1 MALAEQTSTPR
12 IQDFLRANFASLLL
26 DLGDYRQAADVLEGV
41 VARGLDRFPIM
52 RMRDLADAYL
62 RLGRPD
68 VALAW
73 ADKSLAECGERG
85 RENVTCINALD
96 RRAEAHAALG
106 DDAAALADLREA
118 MTTIESVRARLVA
131 ADFFKQQFHLVQ
143 EDLYSRAIALEV
155 RRGQDAVAL
164 ETAER
169 GRARAFVDLLA
180 SRDLTLAAARE
191 RAGGETS
198 VTADTAP
205 FPAGSL
211 PLVFRGASASAIAKA
226 SSADLLSDAVVPA
239 ASSTQLVAT
248 AARLQSTLISYWVT
262 RNQVFIW
269 VITSDGSVR
278 SYQVDVRLSKLAE
291 LIRTTT
297 PFGEGDQEADRT
309 ATGGADHARRGIDRR
324 QARPRQPGA
333 SSTTCWS
340 NRCAARFPA
349 PPPATGARSSPS
361 SRTVRSARWPSPD
374 CRMNEAAICWRT
386 TRSTTHRPAPRCS
399 TRLAGSASDA
409 RNGSLLMVSDPV
421 PPTLVQ
427 PRSTIAAAARRAS
440 RGAAPSRP

>member
-1 MALAEQTSTPR
+1 MRRARTYFERALALAEQTSTPR

-85 RENVTCINALD
+85 RENVTCIHALD

-106 DDAAALADLREA
+106 DDVAALADLREA

-131 ADFFKQQFHLVQ
+131 ADFLKQQFHLAQ

-155 RRGQDAVAL
+155 RRRQDAVAL

-180 SRDLTLAAARE
+180 SRDLTMAAARE

-226 SSADLLSDAVVPA
+226 SSADLPSDAVVPA

-269 VITSDGSVR
+269 VITSDGRVR
-278 SYQVDVRLSKLAE
+278 SYQVEVRLSKLAE
-291 LIRTTT
+291 LIRATT
-297 PFGEGDQEADRT
+297 PFGEGDLGEGDQ
-309 ATGGADHARRGIDRR
+309 GGGTERR
-324 QARPRQPGA
+324 QAEGTLTTRGA
-333 SSTTCWS
+333 ASIAVQVPASPAW
-340 NRCAARFPA
+340 RELYDLLVKPVRGALPA

-386 TRSTTHRPAPRCS
+386 MRSTTHRPEPRCS
-399 TRLAGSASDA
+399 TRLAGSRRTRGTA
-409 RNGSLLMVSDPV
+409 RC
-421 PPTLVQ
+421 
-427 PRSTIAAAARRAS
+427 
-440 RGAAPSRP
+440 